1 MKLSYLAQ
9 EAAPYT
15 LSVSGDCD
23 IASLMQDSRIRAD
36 NSLFFCISGI
46 RNDAHDFI
54 PQAIANGAVAVVIT
68 REIKDLTVP
77 YILVEN
83 DRAAMALMA
92 SAFYGHPSRSLR
104 MVGITGTKGKT
115 TVSYYV
121 KAILEEAG
129 ISCGLIG
136 TTGSMIGGKWLKNTL
151 TTPDPIELQQTL
163 RAMVDAQVQAVCME
177 VSAHAIAMYRLEG
190 IVFEA
195 ACFTNLSQDHLD
207 FFGSMDN
214 YFAAKCEFFTPRYT
228 RNAAINLDDDRAG
241 ALIKQLKIPHSTFGI
256 WHKSDI
262 FARDI
267 EMNEGGVA
275 FKLIL
280 WNEQVYP
287 VHLRMMGMFS
297 VYNALSAV
305 AVALIM
311 GVSPLT
317 ICRALESVRAVPGRA
332 EVLETNTPFKVVL
345 DYSHTP
351 SALTNILETVRGFV
365 RNRII
370 LVFGCGGDRD
380 HGKRPQ
386 MGEIAGRMADY
397 SILTS
402 DNPRSEDPME
412 ILAAIEEGIKPTDGE
427 YTIIENRRDAIRQA
441 LEMALDG
448 DVVIL
453 AGKGHETY
461 QEIRGTK
468 RPFDEKLIVH
478 DLLSARAPKG
488 NDNA

>member
-1 MKLSYLAQ
+1 VKLSYLAQ
-9 EAAPYT
+9 QAAPYT
-15 LSVSGDCD
+15 QSVHGDCE
-23 IASLMQDSRIRAD
+23 ISSLMQDSRIRAE

-46 RNDAHDFI
+46 RSDAHDFI
-54 PQAIANGAVAVVIT
+54 PQAIQNGATAVVIT
-68 REIKDLTVP
+68 REISGLSVP
-77 YILVEN
+77 YILVDN
-83 DRAAMALMA
+83 DRAAMALIA
-92 SAFYGHPSRSLR
+92 AAFYGHPARSLR

-121 KAILEEAG
+121 KAILETAG
-129 ISCGLIG
+129 IACGLIG
-136 TTGSMIGGKWLKNTL
+136 TTGSMIGDKWMKNTL

-163 RAMVDAQVQAVCME
+163 RAMVDANVQAVCME
-177 VSAHAIAMYRLEG
+177 VSAHAIAMHRLEG

-195 ACFTNLSQDHLD
+195 SCFTNLSQDHLD
-207 FFGSMDN
+207 FFGTMEA
-214 YFAAKCEFFTPRYT
+214 YFAAKCQFFTEEHT

-241 ALIKQLKIPHSTFGI
+241 TLIEQLNIPYSTFGI
-256 WHKSDI
+256 WQKSDI

-267 EMNEGGVA
+267 EMNEGGVN
-275 FKLIL
+275 FNLVL

-297 VYNALSAV
+297 VYNALAAV
-305 AVALIM
+305 AIGLIM
-311 GVSPLT
+311 GVTPPD

-351 SALTNILETVRGFV
+351 SALSNILETVRGFV

-370 LVFGCGGDRD
+370 VVFGCGGDRD
-380 HGKRPQ
+380 HGKRPM
-386 MGEIAGRMADY
+386 MGEIAGRLADY
-397 SILTS
+397 SVLTS

-412 ILAAIEEGIKPTDGE
+412 ILSAIEAGIQPTGAA
-427 YTIIENRRDAIRQA
+427 YVKIENRREAIRHA
-441 LEMALDG
+441 LEQAEDG

-478 DLLSARAPKG
+478 DLLSAIAEERK
-488 NDNA
+488 NNA

>member
-23 IASLMQDSRIRAD
+23 IAALMQDSRLRAD

-46 RNDAHDFI
+46 RHDAHDFI
-54 PQAIANGAVAVVIT
+54 PQAVENGAVAVVIT
-68 REIKDLTVP
+68 REIPELTIP

-129 ISCGLIG
+129 ITCGLIG

-177 VSAHAIAMYRLEG
+177 VSAHAIAMHRLEG

-195 ACFTNLSQDHLD
+195 SCFTNLSQDHLD
-207 FFGSMDN
+207 FFGTMEN
-214 YFAAKCEFFTPRYT
+214 YFAAKCRFFTPKHT
-228 RNAAINLDDDRAG
+228 RNAAINLDDERAG
-241 ALIKQLKIPHSTFGI
+241 ELIKQLTIPHSTFGI
-256 WHKSDI
+256 WHKADI

-267 EMNEGGVA
+267 EMSEGGVA

-287 VHLRMMGMFS
+287 VYLRMMGMFS

-311 GVSPLT
+311 GVKPEA
-317 ICRALESVRAVPGRA
+317 ICSALESVRAVPGRA

-351 SALTNILETVRGFV
+351 SALSNILETVRGFV
-365 RNRII
+365 RRRII

-380 HGKRPQ
+380 HGKRPL

-397 SILTS
+397 SVLTS

-412 ILAAIEEGIKPTDGE
+412 ILATIEEGIKPTKGE
-427 YTIIENRRDAIRQA
+427 YTVIENRREAIRHA
-441 LEMALDG
+441 LDKAGDG

-478 DLLSARAPKG
+478 DILSTRPVQENRHA
-488 NDNA
+488 